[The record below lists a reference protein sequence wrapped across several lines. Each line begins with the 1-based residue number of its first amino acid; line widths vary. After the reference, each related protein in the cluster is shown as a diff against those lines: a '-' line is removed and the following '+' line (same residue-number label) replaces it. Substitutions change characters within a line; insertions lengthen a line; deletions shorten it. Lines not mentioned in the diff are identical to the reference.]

1 MIPKSAIVVA
11 GVLGT
16 LAVVAVMAVL
26 PPLGRA
32 VLALVLVV
40 GGYLMYRASLEGD
53 GE

>member
-1 MIPKSAIVVA
+1 MTPWEA
-11 GVLGT
+11 VLNRHERAA

-40 GGYLMYRASLEGD
+40 GGYLMYRASREGD

>member
-1 MIPKSAIVVA
+1 MTPKSAIVVA

-16 LAVVAVMAVL
+16 LAVVDVMAVL

-32 VLALVLVV
+32 VLVV
-40 GGYLMYRASLEGD
+40 GGYLMYRASREGD